1 MSVATTN
8 RVWQQSKQGKT
19 SLLLLLAM
27 ADWSDDWG
35 YCHPSLD
42 QMAAKCRQTERNVIT
57 LIDTLEKKGEL
68 RSMARGKRGRGK
80 KGSATIYQVT
90 TGLTKEQ
97 IIQSQMQSPLCVST
111 LEAISNG
118 QMDKITRQR
127 KKKTDE
133 NFSREN
139 FSGEKTHE
147 KQRRDSSPVSNIKN
161 DSPLS
166 VNVSDLTTTTPTPQ
180 ARKAASNSTNTA
192 AESLYCAVRPS
203 HMTLPNS
210 SSLDRALRVLGIYL
224 ERYGSEA
231 EAAKAL
237 KPFVVEADKRKIS
250 PTNLCWLT
258 EWAAVG
264 EIPAKKVVPAKRGN
278 GVHHSG
284 ASALNDNPNLWAGD
298 WPDPEFVRQIELG
311 NRFAN
316 ELSMRRI
323 LAQSKALK
331 YLDSE
336 LQKLYADDP
345 AELER
350 AVKANPTEREAWLEK
365 AWREKAGVA

>member
-19 SLLLLLAM
+19 ALLLLLAM

-35 YCHPSLD
+35 YCHPSHD

-68 RSMARGKRGRGK
+68 RSLARGKRGRGK

-97 IIQSQMQSPLCVST
+97 IAQSQMQSPLCVST

-118 QMDKITRQR
+118 QMDKITRPGE
-127 KKKTDE
+127 KKTDE
-133 NFSREN
+133 NFSREK
-139 FSGEKTHE
+139 FSGEKQ
-147 KQRRDSSPVSNIKN
+147 KRDFSPVSNIKN

-180 ARKAASNSTNTA
+180 AHKAPSNSKTLA

-210 SSLDRALRVLGIYL
+210 SSLERALRVLGIYL

-278 GVHHSG
+278 GVHHNG